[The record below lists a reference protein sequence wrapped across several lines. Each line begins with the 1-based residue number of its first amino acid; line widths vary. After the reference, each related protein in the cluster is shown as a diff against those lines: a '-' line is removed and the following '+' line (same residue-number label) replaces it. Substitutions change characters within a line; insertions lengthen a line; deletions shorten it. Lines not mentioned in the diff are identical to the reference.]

1 MTTTREESIA
11 APDGGTFAGHL
22 AVPNGGNG
30 PGLVLLDRK
39 AAQGCG
45 MSAVERAACRPL
57 RSLPRAILALTLIYR
72 LTVTPM

>member
-1 MTTTREESIA
+1 MPASDLRRLLYASY
-11 APDGGTFAGHL
+11 
-22 AVPNGGNG
+22 VG